1 MGTKGFIKRFLP
13 FVAAFAVGIF
23 VASFFVQISGPK
35 YRGGKKVRI
44 IKQLKLENEQL
55 RMENLRLRNE
65 IEAMTTETM
74 NAAELPPLPPIP
86 PMPAKAK

>member
-1 MGTKGFIKRFLP
+1 MGTRGFIQRFLP

-23 VASFFVQISGPK
+23 VASFFVHISGPK
-35 YRGGKKVRI
+35 FRGGKKARI
-44 IKQLKLENEQL
+44 IKQLKMENEQL

-74 NAAELPPLPPIP
+74 NSAELPPLPP
-86 PMPAKAK
+86 MPAQAK

>member
-35 YRGGKKVRI
+35 YRGGKKVRV
-44 IKQLKLENEQL
+44 IKKLKMENEQL

-74 NAAELPPLPPIP
+74 SELPPP
-86 PMPAKAK
+86 PMPVKAK